1 MIKKKSKQKGYTL
14 LELLII
20 TGIVSLAAASVY
32 GIAKVASDWSKSS
45 RETEKLQ
52 VLFRQINDSTN
63 MMGYSGITKDNLS
76 NISSG
81 IESALD
87 LRNVVSPSAD
97 KLNFEYRNLGARVC
111 RDLTLK
117 MLSSSNTVHA
127 IVNGVTFDSPNN
139 VGALVGACDNSDN
152 DVTVVLNKYQDTT
165 VMASASPSNNV
176 NPTPTP
182 FPTNKPYVSPP
193 GIGNPYVTST
203 AVPVRYGLT
212 DKPPALTPSVPSNPP
227 LVSQPPP
234 ISPSG
239 PSVPPFTPPPVV
251 RPPATPGGGNNDS
264 GGTPGT
270 DSWACPIGTCSVILY
285 VENDGSSTYFGL
297 TMFPSTP
304 SVSAKQW
311 QKADLGNSVSDKEV
325 IVSPT
330 TITPT
335 TTIGIAGGW
344 KHSFDYTA
352 LRNSIVQYGPN
363 DTSRLGLERFM
374 GTEIV
379 APNGARFQIGSL
391 ERTMSPASVYGSG
404 YSGTINVYFMKK
416 L

>member
-165 VMASASPSNNV
+165 VMASASPSTNV

-251 RPPATPGGGNNDS
+251 RPP
-264 GGTPGT
+264 GTPAPPDQLDQDPNPPPPPPAPTSFVKNIFICQSGYMWEHT
-270 DSWACPIGTCSVILY
+270 QNSANHCGSQSNVIGT
-285 VENDGSSTYFGL
+285 
-297 TMFPSTP
+297 
-304 SVSAKQW
+304 VSLNL
-311 QKADLGNSVSDKEV
+311 D
-325 IVSPT
+325 
-330 TITPT
+330 TPT
-335 TTIGIAGGW
+335 STSGRVTFNLMGFQSCNWGEPVDGPIYS
-344 KHSFDYTA
+344 SFDP
-352 LRNSIVQYGPN
+352 SWGWMQV
-363 DTSRLGLERFM
+363 RLDLQKGIMRKDVFDN
-374 GTEIV
+374 V
-379 APNGARFQIGSL
+379 IGYQFSCGQ
-391 ERTMSPASVYGSG
+391 TG
-404 YSGTINVYFMKK
+404 
-416 L
+416 